1 MFSFYL
7 EQYHLNSIV
16 LSFTPQEHPRVS
28 FHISGTPS
36 GIISHLRNTLGYH
49 FTPQEHPR
57 VANRPQAEVDEFRRA
72 NEMTVSQ
79 GCPKPILE
87 FIEAGWD
94 QNVMRVIKKNGF
106 IKPTP
111 IQVIMSFR

>member
-1 MFSFYL
+1 
-7 EQYHLNSIV
+7 
-16 LSFTPQEHPRVS
+16 
-28 FHISGTPS
+28 
-36 GIISHLRNTLGYH
+36 
-49 FTPQEHPR
+49 
-57 VANRPQAEVDEFRRA
+57 
-72 NEMTVSQ
+72 MTVSQ

-111 IQVIMSFR
+111 IQVSLAIKGYFLNFPGPLGSGRNKIDII